1 MIYLYYDLV
10 CNNHNVF
17 DIVITRHKPPTLTG
31 IKTSYLELD
40 DKLITNGFELDEE
53 ESKIIVKVYL
63 PITLSK
69 IPTKSKNITN
79 YKVDYTPFEM
89 IIINE
94 ASLHIPDLK
103 ETKIFE
109 HVTLTIDNRRTLP
122 SIIQYLEQF
131 TQVKD

>member
-10 CNNHNVF
+10 CNNHHVF
-17 DIVITRHKPPTLTG
+17 DIVITRHNPTTLTG

-40 DKLITNGFELDEE
+40 DKLITSGFHLDEE

-69 IPTKSKNITN
+69 IPSKSKYITN
-79 YKVDYTPFEM
+79 YKVNYTPFEM

-94 ASLHIPDLK
+94 ASLYIPNLD
-103 ETKIFE
+103 ETKLFE
-109 HVTLTIDNRRTLP
+109 HIILKVDNRRTLP
-122 SIIQYLEQF
+122 TIIQYLDQL
-131 TQVKD
+131 T